1 MIYIR
6 GDGNARIGA
15 GHLMRCMT
23 IAEELARLQGGR
35 EKICFVCADED
46 SGALVRENGFRS
58 YVLGTDYRDM
68 ESELPLWRELWGKQ
82 RQEEDSGRD
91 SDIADSSDRDSDI
104 ADSSDRDS
112 DIADSSDR
120 DSDIADGSDR
130 DSDVADGFSRD
141 SVIVDSY
148 YVTDFYLEA
157 LGEKAYTVL
166 MDDMGVRRYPVDCVI
181 NYNAPA
187 SPETYRKLY
196 QGSGTKLLIGS
207 RYTPLRKQFRRA
219 EARSAEDTG
228 LPGSGKPDRRQFG
241 ETAGEKDTG
250 VKHSCNT
257 ETGTDGTGKAGR
269 NAILEVLITVGGGDP
284 GNIAGEILK
293 RIYRDDFL
301 FHIVT
306 GRFHPEF
313 QRMQE
318 LEKAHNNI
326 YIHHDVKDMAGLM
339 RRCQIALTAG
349 GSTVYELAAL
359 GVPFICFSCAE
370 NQEALVDHIGS
381 RQIAGS
387 AGAWHREPE
396 QTLERIGRLFEE
408 LAKEPKLREAF
419 RAREMA
425 LADGKGAQRLAE
437 ALLLPD
443 CPGAV
448 PGSCQPGNC
457 AETAFHRSETKA
469 GSCADDQLKTLTL
482 FPDTF

>member
-112 DIADSSDR
+112 DIAD
-120 DSDIADGSDR
+120 GSDR

-207 RYTPLRKQFRRA
+207 RYTPV
-219 EARSAEDTG
+219 SYT
-228 LPGSGKPDRRQFG
+228 
-241 ETAGEKDTG
+241 
-250 VKHSCNT
+250 H
-257 ETGTDGTGKAGR
+257 
-269 NAILEVLITVGGGDP
+269 
-284 GNIAGEILK
+284 
-293 RIYRDDFL
+293 
-301 FHIVT
+301 
-306 GRFHPEF
+306 
-313 QRMQE
+313 
-318 LEKAHNNI
+318 
-326 YIHHDVKDMAGLM
+326 
-339 RRCQIALTAG
+339 
-349 GSTVYELAAL
+349 
-359 GVPFICFSCAE
+359 
-370 NQEALVDHIGS
+370 
-381 RQIAGS
+381 
-387 AGAWHREPE
+387 
-396 QTLERIGRLFEE
+396 
-408 LAKEPKLREAF
+408 
-419 RAREMA
+419 
-425 LADGKGAQRLAE
+425 
-437 ALLLPD
+437 
-443 CPGAV
+443 
-448 PGSCQPGNC
+448 
-457 AETAFHRSETKA
+457 
-469 GSCADDQLKTLTL
+469 LTL
-482 FPDTF
+482 PTTP